1 MISTFGSVVLIDVT
15 GRTASVLERF
25 TDGEAETQTQQQLEG
40 IQQSVYLYH
49 TTVVTGKQQVEFDW
63 VKVLH
68 PTQHK
73 IGDVPQA
80 NLLAWYGKN

>member
-40 IQQSVYLYH
+40 IQQSVNLYH
-49 TTVVTGKQQVEFDW
+49 TT
-63 VKVLH
+63 
-68 PTQHK
+68 
-73 IGDVPQA
+73 
-80 NLLAWYGKN
+80 LLLLGSSRLSLTCLLYTSDAADE

>member
-49 TTVVTGKQQVEFDW
+49 TTLLLLGSSRLSFTDLRFY
-63 VKVLH
+63 
-68 PTQHK
+68 
-73 IGDVPQA
+73 VPL
-80 NLLAWYGKN
+80 NTK